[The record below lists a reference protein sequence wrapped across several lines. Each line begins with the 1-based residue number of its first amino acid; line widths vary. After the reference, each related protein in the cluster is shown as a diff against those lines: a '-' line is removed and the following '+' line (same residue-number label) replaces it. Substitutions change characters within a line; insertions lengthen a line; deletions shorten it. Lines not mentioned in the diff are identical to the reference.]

1 MINVQQACRLL
12 QLFTHRLVHIYGGQ
26 PDKRR
31 SWIALASSFPWG
43 TGLKWLKSCAGQPC
57 ICLLTVLSRAL
68 HSPERTCTIH
78 VQVSSSIRMEGSDKL
93 CGSGAGFPVW
103 QHFKGC
109 SIGVSKGLIQMF
121 SMSKVRHIILVR
133 STLGLGC
140 ILGWFQILKPQ
151 WGKSSLTESRT
162 LLPSSLHRT
171 GRTNRLWV
179 KKVELMPP
187 LLPSLHGGRLEV
199 PRWSAFQVQWTSP
212 WWATHSEDIPFV
224 GIVDR
229 SYTEWF

>member
-43 TGLKWLKSCAGQPC
+43 TGLKWLKSRAG
-57 ICLLTVLSRAL
+57 
-68 HSPERTCTIH
+68 E
-78 VQVSSSIRMEGSDKL
+78 VSSSIRMEGSDKL

-179 KKVELMPP
+179 KKVELMPS